1 MTIPPT
7 PPTPTPP
14 TTASTPAPAKASPAK
29 KASPKASAKRNT
41 KKDDKERATRAS
53 TFSARLREARMAV
66 GYSHGDAAN
75 ALGVTRE
82 GYGRLER
89 GRVMPRADVLLR
101 VAKLFNVSTDWLL
114 GLID

>member
-1 MTIPPT
+1 MTSSPKSSPP
-7 PPTPTPP
+7 PSPSAP
-14 TTASTPAPAKASPAK
+14 PAPPAPPAK

>member
-1 MTIPPT
+1 VPKAPP
-7 PPTPTPP
+7 
-14 TTASTPAPAKASPAK
+14 
-29 KASPKASAKRNT
+29 KASPKASAKRRT
-41 KKDDKERATRAS
+41 KKDDKERASRAS

-66 GYSHGDAAN
+66 GYSHGTAAN

-89 GRVMPRADVLLR
+89 GRVMPRADVLMR